1 MSEMIGLEVRD
12 RRTGSTRVELVQ
24 LPVDFGKSPTGP
36 NVIKFPSDRETISRQ
51 HGHLHRTAEGLVYVD
66 KSSNGS
72 SVAGERIKNAAKPV
86 RVGDVIS
93 IEDFEIRI
101 IPTEDMVLKLTD
113 DALAP
118 VDELVVT
125 PGSVCILHRS
135 GKALSLKAGADV
147 GQDGGTDAQVLNQIL
162 KLSFDG
168 GRITLEAVGGDATPK
183 ILVNNRAVVLPAKV
197 LSGDVVA
204 IEGMRLEVL
213 SRGQDKI
220 VCGNPECRL
229 LNDLPFEENC
239 IWCGFYLA
247 ASGSFTR
254 VTPP

>member
-12 RRTGSTRVELVQ
+12 RKTGSTRVELVR

-51 HGHLHRTAEGLVYVD
+51 HGHLHRGPEGLVYVD

-72 SVAGERIKNAAKPV
+72 SVAGERVKNAAKPV
-86 RVGDVIS
+86 RVGDVIA

-118 VDELVVT
+118 IDELVVT
-125 PGSVCILHRS
+125 PGSVCMLERT

-147 GQDGGTDAQVLNQIL
+147 GQDGGTDSQIL

-183 ILVNNRAVVLPAKV
+183 ILINNRAVELPAKA

-213 SRGQDKI
+213 SRGQEKI